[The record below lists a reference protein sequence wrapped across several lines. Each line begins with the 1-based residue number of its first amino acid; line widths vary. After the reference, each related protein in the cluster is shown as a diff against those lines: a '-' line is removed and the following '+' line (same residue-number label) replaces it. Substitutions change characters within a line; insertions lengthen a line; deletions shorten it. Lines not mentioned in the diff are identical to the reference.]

1 MVPEGSDLEDSGV
14 DVLVDAT
21 RAGCGRRL
29 FGMSLLE
36 HALRALL
43 DAGLEGA
50 RVWLQE
56 NADEPWPLPAD
67 LAGKSTRLRLERVS
81 GAAPLAKRVAEA
93 AGQARVLLV
102 LEADA
107 VVDPRLLVHLLG
119 RPGSC
124 AVLGTAPVPGV
135 GKDSAVLRLEG
146 PPLDA
151 PEARDLASL
160 ARAWIQDGRIEDE
173 PAEAIDGYVKK
184 LRRHLTPWV
193 FRPVS
198 VGDRDRC
205 ERFLFEANYKGSTD
219 FFTKHVYPPLV
230 WQLVRPLARYR
241 VHPNWV
247 SAFNVVITFAAIPLF
262 AAGQWIAGLT
272 LAYTMSVLDSV
283 DGKLARLTHRASKL
297 GHVLDHGL
305 DVVHPPLWYL
315 AWAIGLGGGGWVA
328 AAWWMIGL
336 YVADRLVGE
345 AFTRMTGGRSI
356 HAWAEVDVRMRTFI
370 SRRNINLPLFTLGL
384 LLGLAGPAFLA
395 IVAWQGA
402 TLLFHSVRLAQVAR
416 EIMAAPTGGAA

>member
-1 MVPEGSDLEDSGV
+1 MVTEGSGREDSGV
-14 DVLVDAT
+14 EVLVEAT
-21 RAGCGRRL
+21 HAGCGRCL

-50 RVWLQE
+50 RVWLHE
-56 NADEPWPLPAD
+56 NSDEPMPLPAD
-67 LAGKSTRLRLERVS
+67 LAGGGGRLRVERVS
-81 GAAPLAKRVAEA
+81 GAAPLAKRIVEA
-93 AGQARVLLV
+93 AGQAPVLLA
-102 LEADA
+102 LEANA
-107 VVDPRLLVHLLG
+107 VVDPRILLHLLE
-119 RPGSC
+119 RQGSR
-124 AVLGTAPVPGV
+124 AVLGAPPAPGV
-135 GKDSAVLRLEG
+135 GRNSAVLRLEG
-146 PPLDA
+146 PPPVA

-160 ARAWIQDGRIEDE
+160 AQAWLLSGSLENE
-173 PAEAIDGYVKK
+173 PAEGIDAYLKK

-193 FRPVS
+193 FRPTND
-198 VGDRDRC
+198 GERDRC

-219 FFTKHVYPPLV
+219 FFTKHVYPPIV

-247 SAFNVVITFAAIPLF
+247 SVFNVAITFAAIPLF
-262 AAGQWIAGLT
+262 AAGQWVAGLT

-315 AWAIGLGGGGWVA
+315 GWAVGLGGGGWIS
-328 AAWWMIGL
+328 AAWWMLGF

-345 AFTRMTGGRSI
+345 AFTRITGGRSI
-356 HAWAEVDVRMRTFI
+356 HAWAEIDVRMRTFI
-370 SRRNINLPLFTLGL
+370 SRRNINVPLFTLGL
-384 LLGLAGPAFLA
+384 LLGVPGPAFLG
-395 IVAWQGA
+395 IVAWQAA
-402 TLLFHSVRLAQVAR
+402 TLIFHSFRLAQVAR